1 MFKENKMKKL
11 QKILVLTGVSMF
23 AAACLSG
30 CVVYP
35 EHPAYGY
42 GYGYHHGYWER

>member
-1 MFKENKMKKL
+1 MKKL
-11 QKILVLTGVSMF
+11 KKMLAIAGVSAF
-23 AAACLSG
+23 AIACLSG

-42 GYGYHHGYWER
+42 GYHHGYWER